1 MELLNG
7 DCLELMKDMPNSSIN
22 CIITDPP
29 YGVDFLNNQ
38 AFNDNKD
45 FVSNMRDKWLSEMN
59 RVLKENSHCYIYIP
73 TKGAGDWLVAIEKYF
88 TINNI
93 LSGRTYTSTTY
104 LKNNFQ
110 FNNQLIVYCSKGKAK
125 NFNEVDF
132 IKTSASWFKDKRN
145 KNPKEYTYSYP
156 AFIWQDET
164 KIFANTKA
172 TSKNKDTRH
181 PCEKNTELI
190 EFFIK
195 LSTNEGE
202 TVLDLFM
209 GGGSTGVA
217 AVNTNRDFIGIELNK
232 EYFEMAKE
240 RITEREK

>member
-1 MELLNG
+1 MIDLKLG
-7 DCLELMKDMPNSSIN
+7 DCLLIMKDMENNSID

-29 YGVDFLNNQ
+29 YGVDFNNG
-38 AFNDNKD
+38 FDDSKEHVNEC
-45 FVSNMRDKWLSEMN
+45 MELWLSEMA
-59 RVLKENSHCYIYIP
+59 RVLKDGCHIYLYIP
-73 TKGAGDWLVAIEKYF
+73 TKGACDWLPAINKYF

-93 LSGRTYTSTTY
+93 LSGRTYTSTVY

-110 FNNQLIVYCSKGKAK
+110 FNNQLIVYASKGTAK
-125 NFNEVDF
+125 KFNEVDF

-172 TSKNKDTRH
+172 TSKSKDRH
-181 PCEKNTELI
+181 PCEKNPELI

-195 LSTNEGE
+195 LSTNEE
-202 TVLDLFM
+202 DVVLDPFM

-217 AVNTNRDFIGIELNK
+217 CQHSNRNFIGIELNQN
-232 EYFEMAKE
+232 YFDLANIN
-240 RITEREK
+240 ITTK